1 MATLAVLP
9 TDPLEFSEVI
19 AFFGRDNPALAAGNF
34 PPRGGFAL
42 TGFSEV
48 TPTPTKHTQ
57 HLSLIHI

>member
-42 TGFSEV
+42 TGFSDCLLY
-48 TPTPTKHTQ
+48 TSPSPRD
-57 HLSLIHI
+57 S